1 MPSDLDASTNSPH
14 RKLRT
19 LQPEKHYLKGIAFVA
34 QLLNPSGVMLRC
46 ERSLKSESLSL
57 RREFMQSIQH
67 YPSGLQCHAARI
79 ETGEA
84 VGDWIGIHVFEDSQ
98 LIAQKK
104 RRQRGFPRSVR
115 AGNDDDLRSCFIHS
129 TSKSRSI
136 IRWERGRLVRI
147 TPRQSL
153 SDYDANFF
161 AGPFHAPRSVRTRTS
176 ALPANSRQSS

>member
-1 MPSDLDASTNSPH
+1 MPSGMSAFSNSLH

-19 LQPEKHYLKGIAFVA
+19 LQPEEHQLEGIAFVA
-34 QLLNPSGVMLRC
+34 QLLNPYAIVLRR
-46 ERSLKSESLSL
+46 ERSFESESLSL

-84 VGDWIGIHVFEDSQ
+84 VGDWIGIHVFEDAQ

-104 RRQRGFPRSVR
+104 RCQRGFARSVR

-129 TSKSRSI
+129 TSISRSI

-147 TPRQSL
+147 TPRLSL

-161 AGPFHAPRSVRTRTS
+161 
-176 ALPANSRQSS
+176 